1 MKMILQIVLNFSLN
15 VIGDFNDEIN
25 FSHTLLITNTRVS
38 RIRKAFVNGSKTPK
52 MVRLGGVFNV
62 MDPFGIIHLA
72 KNL

>member
-15 VIGDFNDEIN
+15 VIGDFNDETN
-25 FSHTLLITNTRVS
+25 FSHTLLITNTQVS
-38 RIRKAFVNGSKTPK
+38 RIRKAFANGSKTPK